1 MKVKTSDTT
10 ARFGAVSIGHS
21 SDVAQALQRMR
32 AIGIHHLVVT
42 KDDVYTGMVSDRL
55 IWEKAFREESNSLD
69 LSKTVADVMAPSIP
83 AATEETDVLALI
95 DIMKDHTF
103 SALPMAQDGVITG
116 VMTDRD
122 ALAILREL
130 IIEKDV
136 GALESF
142 TEVALAHPVVQKVM
156 QSLSDLGI

>member
-1 MKVKTSDTT
+1 
-10 ARFGAVSIGHS
+10 
-21 SDVAQALQRMR
+21 
-32 AIGIHHLVVT
+32 
-42 KDDVYTGMVSDRL
+42 
-55 IWEKAFREESNSLD
+55 
-69 LSKTVADVMAPSIP
+69 
-83 AATEETDVLALI
+83 
-95 DIMKDHTF
+95 MKDHRF